1 MRTKYIVLGALMSFT
16 SIAVYRH
23 IRKIKKNNDDIEIL
37 KDYLLSHP
45 FPSDWEN
52 EIVEAETE

>member
-1 MRTKYIVLGALMSFT
+1 MS
-16 SIAVYRH
+16 
-23 IRKIKKNNDDIEIL
+23 NDIEIL